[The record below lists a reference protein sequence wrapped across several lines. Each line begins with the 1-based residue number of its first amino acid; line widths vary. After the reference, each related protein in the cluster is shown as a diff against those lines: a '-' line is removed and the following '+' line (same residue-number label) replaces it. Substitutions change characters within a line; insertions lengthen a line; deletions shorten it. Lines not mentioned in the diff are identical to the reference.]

1 MKGQDFR
8 QLGLEDLRAKVKA
21 LREDLFRVKFQHATA
36 QLSDSSQIGK
46 TRKDLARAMTVLGE
60 LERTQTSKQEG

>member
-8 QLGLEDLRAKVKA
+8 TLGVEDLRAKVKS
-21 LREDLFRVKFQHATA
+21 LREDLFRVKFQNATA

-46 TRKDLARAMTVLGE
+46 TRKDLARALTILGE
-60 LERTQTSKQEG
+60 LERGQTSTQEG